1 MRSMRQIHL
10 AHLNDK
16 YFKGNAVYAP
26 WGLSPCVTSAAGC
39 GGGAYTVAAI
49 YKQGGMRN
57 VSISPYSERHDV
69 VVDPYSVSCP
79 LLAAMGMGG
88 VGVKNLINGLA
99 PKRPC
104 ILVIKRKK

>member
-1 MRSMRQIHL
+1 MCDQCSWLR
-10 AHLNDK
+10 
-16 YFKGNAVYAP
+16 
-26 WGLSPCVTSAAGC
+26 
-39 GGGAYTVAAI
+39 GGAYTVAAI

>member
-1 MRSMRQIHL
+1 MGIIPVCDQRSWLR
-10 AHLNDK
+10 
-16 YFKGNAVYAP
+16 
-26 WGLSPCVTSAAGC
+26 
-39 GGGAYTVAAI
+39 GGASAVAAI

-88 VGVKNLINGLA
+88 GNKPLI
-99 PKRPC
+99 P
-104 ILVIKRKK
+104 VIRRIE